1 MVRVVRVL
9 ELTLAVAWCLPLT
22 AQQTGNP
29 PFDLVAEQRDLN
41 GLMLNP
47 SWGDSSH
54 PSTLDPDGRCGLL
67 ALHGAPGYRRVLLR
81 RSDCFSDEQRRVLRL
96 NEPQVE
102 KVGGFICAQTSE
114 DGSVHGHVNWFPI
127 TLIGS
132 LRFEKSMGGEGGDYD
147 VNFDLLSKSRWP
159 VTRWNWRNANGQVGS
174 QIHLELDYRE
184 TLRRLPDSPL
194 TWWTRFRALAH
205 DSSAEQ
211 VDSFLHRGRL
221 SAVVT
226 GLFGLDD
233 VHNGHAEMHP
243 VYAMA
248 FAVRADTVDQ
258 GVLRQ
263 QWVFLARDRG
273 NEGNCAAGKVPFR
286 LGAATDSVNTYR
298 FLIAEP
304 EGASDPPTIERDSSW
319 IGVAEPAAGSGLR
332 FYYAATQG
340 LEVSVSWPPPSRDSE
355 HAMMV
360 GVLEVVWRGRFVP
373 KPPAP
378 GGPPEAIIAQSQLGP
393 KKDDVKRHG
402 GAGGPEGMGLPVQT
416 ATTWDNTVSV
426 RDTLPHAD
434 PVPPTASELFDPM
447 EPVVLCSNVH
457 TSWNPRCRSDWSL
470 SPFFGL
476 HLAGVGLN
484 RTGGIPVF
492 GVGLESLRMD
502 PLPDWLGRNVHLRPG
517 LLYVQRR
524 PANDPH
530 RIQGRV
536 AAQAGILVGPF
547 TWFISGAY
555 FMINPEI
562 GYNHESTWSGPKPE
576 LSFGPGLRI
585 VNGRELDLAIELLR
599 WVSKD
604 SRPYYV
610 LGLRA
615 PIVRVSL

>member
-1 MVRVVRVL
+1 MMRLVVFL
-9 ELTLAVAWCLPLT
+9 ELGLAVAASLPAA
-22 AQQTGNP
+22 AQEHPHP
-29 PFDLVAEQRDLN
+29 PFDLVAERRDLN

-47 SWGDSSH
+47 SWGDSSL
-54 PSTLDPDGRCGLL
+54 PSTLDPDRRCGIL

-81 RSDCFSDEQRRVLRL
+81 RGDCLGDEQRNILRL

-102 KVGGFICAQTSE
+102 KFGGFICAQTSE

-127 TLIGS
+127 TLTGS
-132 LRFEKSMGGEGGDYD
+132 LRFEKSMGGEGDDYD
-147 VNFDLLSKSRWP
+147 VNFDMLSRDRWP
-159 VTRWNWRNANGQVGS
+159 VTRYNWRQLGRHDSS

-184 TLRRLPDSPL
+184 TLRRLPATPL
-194 TWWTRFRALAH
+194 TWWTRFQALVR

-211 VDSFLHRGRL
+211 VDTFLHRGRL
-221 SAVVT
+221 SAVIT
-226 GLFGLDD
+226 GLFGLDN

-248 FAVRADTVDQ
+248 FTVRIDTVDQ
-258 GVLRQ
+258 RELRQ

-273 NEGNCAAGKVPFR
+273 NEGNCATGKIPFR

-298 FLIAEP
+298 FLIEKP
-304 EGASDPPTIERDSSW
+304 EGTSDPPVIERDSSW
-319 IGVAEPAAGSGLR
+319 IGVAEPAVGSGLR

-340 LEVSVSWPPPSRDSE
+340 LEVAVSWPPPSRDSE

-360 GVLEVVWRGRFVP
+360 GVLQVVWRGRFVP

-402 GAGGPEGMGLPVQT
+402 GAGGPDAMGLPVHT
-416 ATTWDNTVSV
+416 DTTWDDRVLQV
-426 RDTLPHAD
+426 DTLPHAG
-434 PVPPTASELFDPM
+434 PVPPTATEPFDPLQ
-447 EPVVLCSNVH
+447 PVVLCDSVH
-457 TSWNPRCRSDWSL
+457 KSWNPRCHGDWSL
-470 SPFFGL
+470 SPFLGL
-476 HLAGVGLN
+476 HLAGVALN

-492 GVGLESLRMD
+492 GLGLESLRMD
-502 PLPDWLGRNVHLRPG
+502 PFPDYLGRNVHLRPG

-524 PANDPH
+524 PADDPH

-536 AAQAGILVGPF
+536 AAQLGILLGPF
-547 TWFISGAY
+547 TWSLGTY
-555 FMINPEI
+555 FMVNPEF
-562 GYNHESTWSGPKPE
+562 GASHESTWDRATFE
-576 LSFGPGLRI
+576 LSLGPGMRI

-604 SRPYYV
+604 ARPYYV
-610 LGLRA
+610 VALRA
-615 PIVRVSL
+615 PIVVHL